1 MSATPY
7 KAKTAESV
15 HRKYVRRTRTSAKP
29 TVVIAEN
36 HDDTREMLGMLY
48 RTWGCRVVEAR
59 NGMEAVE
66 ATSREHPALVLM
78 DGSLPYLDGLGA
90 TRLIRGNKLSGEVK
104 IIALNGWGTP
114 SYTADAL
121 AAGCDDCLVKP
132 LDFERLWNH
141 LNDLRKA
148 LGISRQRQFRFN

>member
-7 KAKTAESV
+7 KAKRTESV
-15 HRKYVRRTRTSAKP
+15 HRNYVRRTRVSPKP
-29 TVVIAEN
+29 TVVIAED

-59 NGMEAVE
+59 NGLEAVD
-66 ATSREHPALVLM
+66 AASREHPALILM

-90 TRLIRGNKLSGEVK
+90 TRRIRKNRLLGDVK
-104 IIALNGWGTP
+104 IIALNGWATP
-114 SYTADAL
+114 KYTLDAL

-132 LDFERLWNH
+132 LDFHRLWDQM
-141 LNDLRKA
+141 NDLRKH
-148 LGISRQRQFRFN
+148 LGTERYPRV